1 MITED
6 WVDVSWPKEKK
17 RIKTRQRQLLNANM
31 KILSTPHIPQTIV
44 LHQSYNSKPSSI
56 LAMELSSNS

>member
-1 MITED
+1 
-6 WVDVSWPKEKK
+6 
-17 RIKTRQRQLLNANM
+17 M

-56 LAMELSSNS
+56 LAMELSSNSWVFLQYNEC